1 MGAVLGDGPVGAVA
15 GGGLRGI
22 AGSKIGEAVWKGGK
36 GGRGK
41 AIVDT
46 AAQVVKDVAEGAVEA
61 VKSVARALNPLHWFV
76 SYGRSFSFFNLG
88 DYVMADPVK
97 HTSVGTIRYEC
108 EYEDEESPVKW
119 FFVPDTNHCVKHY
132 KNEYAI
138 FLNVGRTDEAI
149 SMKLPESGKGVTL
162 SILGE
167 KKIHEAKSLKCSDLK
182 VPELFSLLGA
192 QSAAM
197 SQSKVMVIVE
207 KNEGVLSLIGVF
219 PPPK

>member
-61 VKSVARALNPLHWFV
+61 VKSVARGLNPLHWFV
-76 SYGRSFSFFNLG
+76 SYGQSFSFFNLG

-97 HTSVGTIRYEC
+97 HTSVGTIRYE
-108 EYEDEESPVKW
+108 YEGTEPTVKW
-119 FFVPDTNHCVKHY
+119 FFVPDTNYCVEHNGK
-132 KNEYAI
+132 KYAI
-138 FLNVGRTDEAI
+138 FLNNDGNPI
-149 SMKLPESGKGVTL
+149 SGNLPESGKGVAL
-162 SILGE
+162 FIPGE
-167 KKIHEAKSLKCSDLK
+167 DKIHEAKSLKCSDLK

-197 SQSKVMVIVE
+197 SQSKVMVTVK
-207 KNEGVLSLIGVF
+207 KNGDDLSLISVS

>member
-1 MGAVLGDGPVGAVA
+1 
-15 GGGLRGI
+15 
-22 AGSKIGEAVWKGGK
+22 
-36 GGRGK
+36 
-41 AIVDT
+41 
-46 AAQVVKDVAEGAVEA
+46 
-61 VKSVARALNPLHWFV
+61 
-76 SYGRSFSFFNLG
+76 
-88 DYVMADPVK
+88 MANETYK
-97 HTSVGTIRYEC
+97 SVGTIRYE
-108 EYEDEESPVKW
+108 YEGTEPTVKW
-119 FFVPDTNHCVKHY
+119 FFVPDTNYCVEHNGK
-132 KNEYAI
+132 KYAI
-138 FLNVGRTDEAI
+138 FLNNDGNPI
-149 SMKLPESGKGVTL
+149 SENLPESGKGVTL